1 MTHSAQTTPA
11 AARLVLVGPQ
21 GSGKGTQA
29 ARIAERYGI
38 AAISTGDVFRANIKD
53 DTELGRQVKEVI
65 DAGELVSDALT
76 FDVVRDR
83 LAQPDAAAGF
93 LLDGFPRNV
102 GQLGM
107 LDTYLADRDEPLTA
121 VLELGVPREVSVD
134 RLMRRAFEQG
144 RTDDTEEVIAN
155 RLAIYESET
164 APILEVYRDRGL
176 VDSIDGVGSLDEVTE
191 RVMGALEARGI
202 VAVSA

>member
-29 ARIAERYGI
+29 ARIADRYGI

-83 LAQPDAAAGF
+83 LAQPDAASGF

-102 GQLGM
+102 AQLGM

-191 RVMGALEARGI
+191 RVMDALEARGI
-202 VAVSA
+202 VAVSV

>member
-83 LAQPDAAAGF
+83 LG
-93 LLDGFPRNV
+93 
-102 GQLGM
+102 
-107 LDTYLADRDEPLTA
+107 
-121 VLELGVPREVSVD
+121 
-134 RLMRRAFEQG
+134 
-144 RTDDTEEVIAN
+144 
-155 RLAIYESET
+155 
-164 APILEVYRDRGL
+164 
-176 VDSIDGVGSLDEVTE
+176 
-191 RVMGALEARGI
+191 
-202 VAVSA
+202 